1 MVRVLLLSL
10 LFCSSSVLA
19 EQDPTAPLGWLV
31 PKEQKAA
38 PVKKAS
44 TRYRLPSLQSIVCK
58 GESPCYAILNG
69 QVVSQGE
76 VIRGY
81 KVKKIDSEYVTLQRS
96 TQQWKL
102 ELFSLDIKKN

>member
-10 LFCSSSVLA
+10 LFFSSSVLA

-38 PVKKAS
+38 PVKKAP

-58 GESPCYAILNG
+58 GGSPCYAILNG

-76 VIRGY
+76 VVRGY
-81 KVKKIDSEYVTLQRS
+81 KVKKNRFRIRHSSEKYSAVEVRAV
-96 TQQWKL
+96 
-102 ELFSLDIKKN
+102 LFGY